1 MKIYY
6 PLEVLNMLN
15 IYNLNDFHDFYHY
28 VLVIFF
34 IGMQLRR
41 CIRCNIN
48 ELSLFI
54 GKLHKKVKFFLLI
67 LKFKNKM
74 KI

>member
-15 IYNLNDFHDFYHY
+15 TYNLNDFHDFYH
-28 VLVIFF
+28 LVFVNFF
-34 IGMQLRR
+34 IGMQLQSFFVHLRSS
-41 CIRCNIN
+41 IRCNIN

-54 GKLHKKVKFFLLI
+54 G
-67 LKFKNKM
+67 
-74 KI
+74 